1 MPGRRPGRT
10 SPAHRASVD
19 FRRAGSREFDPN
31 TKSTRVAVHLTSPVL
46 RSRPANTSL
55 PSKTVLHSLPMSSRF
70 TKKLLVSASGREP
83 RAQRPSLPEEHGLRN
98 KPSILLVDR
107 STATTVGLDE
117 TTWTGDECP
126 GQGRGRPWASC
137 GGVALCLKPGY
148 QAKDRSMPFHRLVG
162 PGLRTATETFD

>member
-19 FRRAGSREFDPN
+19 FRRAGSREFDPK

-98 KPSILLVDR
+98 KPSILLADR

-117 TTWTGDECP
+117 TPWTATNVPSRVGP
-126 GQGRGRPWASC
+126 AVGILR
-137 GGVALCLKPGY
+137 GVALCLKPGY

-162 PGLRTATETFD
+162 PGLRTVPDTFD